1 MPDHS
6 KTCDVEGV
14 LNENQGSCVTQHVAG
29 LRVVEYLIT
38 FDQVLSNLPYAVN
51 WNGRKQPEQ
60 TVAHL
65 PKKNPAKI
73 QIMARQGQTVAL
85 YLGSDASPEFRK
97 EPLYSVTVG
106 SNDIEVQITYVAGN
120 THSDQPAVGQPVK
133 TNVKSDHGDLKDV
146 YNAVLTGD
154 IWMQF
159 SHKYTLAEAQA
170 YASAIGEVDV
180 GLLAFLALV
189 YGGQVAQ
196 SGARVV
202 FANGQ
207 VCKITFQSDADKNCK
222 EHIRT
227 YAEQGG
233 FSGACLP
240 RVHPN
245 TWLAF
250 LRALRDNAIEAA
262 EISSS
267 WRPRTGSYGHRI
279 GLGLDVTTITKDGRT
294 RVLNNSNANLWGNEE
309 EKQAHREWQDRT
321 AEQQVAQREFDAA
334 QKAADMASDGFDKKG
349 SGRNWKKEQ
358 YPNWE
363 AIDQREVRAKR
374 AVSEANGRSESSK
387 DKFNEKH
394 KPTPL
399 GAFENS
405 LLAQV
410 DLVKQVFSPFVM
422 ETEMGDKIAPS
433 VNPDRS
439 DRPAPVDSN
448 EHLHRNHLHI
458 TATDAYLNPRL
469 TKKK

>member
-1 MPDHS
+1 MTDYQKS
-6 KTCDVEGV
+6 CDVEGV
-14 LNENQGSCVTQHVAG
+14 LNETQGSCVTQHVAG
-29 LRVVEYLIT
+29 LRAVEYIIT
-38 FDQVLSNLPYAVN
+38 FDQMLSNLPYAVN

-73 QIMARQGQTVAL
+73 QVMARQGQTVAL

-97 EPLYSVTVG
+97 EPLYQVTVG
-106 SNDIEVQITYVAGN
+106 SNDIEVRINYVAGN
-120 THSDQPAVGQPVK
+120 THSDKPEVGQPVK
-133 TNVKSDHGDLKDV
+133 TNVKTDHGDMKDV
-146 YNAVLTGD
+146 YDTVLTGD

-159 SHKYTLAEAQA
+159 SHKYTPAEAQT
-170 YASAIGEVDV
+170 YASAVGESDA
-180 GLLAFLALV
+180 GLLAFLALL
-189 YGGQVAQ
+189 YGGQVLQ
-196 SGARVV
+196 SGARIA
-202 FANGQ
+202 FANGHI
-207 VCKITFQSDADKNCK
+207 CKITFQSDADRNCK
-222 EHIRT
+222 EHIKT

-233 FSGACLP
+233 FSGACFP

-250 LRALRDNAIEAA
+250 LRALRDNAIDAA

-267 WRPRTGSYGHRI
+267 WRPRTGAYGHRI

-294 RVLNNSNANLWGNEE
+294 RVLNNTNANLWGNEE

-321 AEQQVAQREFDAA
+321 ADEQAAKREFDSATKVA
-334 QKAADMASDGFDKKG
+334 TQASDGFSKDKT
-349 SGRNWKKEQ
+349 RIWKKERF
-358 YPNWE
+358 PNWE
-363 AIDQREVRAKR
+363 AIGMREVK
-374 AVSEANGRSESSK
+374 ANKAFGDATRESGLAR
-387 DKFNEKH
+387 DKFHEKH

-422 ETEMGDKIAPS
+422 EVDTGDKVDPS

-439 DRPAPVDSN
+439 DRPAPVESN

-458 TATDAYLNPRL
+458 TATDTYLNSR
-469 TKKK
+469 TIKKQ